1 MKLNL
6 FFIQTGGTID
16 KDYPRLIQGKGFD
29 IGEAA
34 AQSIMEIIRPTFE
47 YHIIPLIKK
56 DSTDLNQNDRKLIQ
70 KTIRDL
76 NGDKI
81 IITHGTDT
89 MIETGL
95 FLENSNLNKTIVLT
109 GAFKPQKFNQSDA
122 SFNIG
127 MAVASAQTLPIGVY
141 IVMSGLVIPIKQ
153 CQRNMENGQFF
164 IAS

>member
-1 MKLNL
+1 MKPVL

-16 KDYPRLIQGKGFD
+16 KDYPRLIHGKGFE

-34 AQSIMEIIRPTFE
+34 AQSILEIIRPTFD

-56 DSTDLNQNDRKLIQ
+56 DSTDLDQNDRKLIL
-70 KTIRDL
+70 KTIIEL

-95 FLENSNLNKTIVLT
+95 LLAKSNLNKTIILT
-109 GAFKPQKFNQSDA
+109 GAFKPEKFNQSDA

-127 MAVASAQTLPIGVY
+127 MAVASVQTLPYGVY
-141 IVMSGLVIPIKQ
+141 IVMNGLVIPVQQ
-153 CQRNMENGQFF
+153 CRRNLDNGQFYR
-164 IAS
+164 AL